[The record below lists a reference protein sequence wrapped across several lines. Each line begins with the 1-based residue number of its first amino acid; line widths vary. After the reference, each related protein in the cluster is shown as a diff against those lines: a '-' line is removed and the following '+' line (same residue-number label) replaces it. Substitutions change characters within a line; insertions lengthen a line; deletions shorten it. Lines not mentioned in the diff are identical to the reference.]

1 MLMPTLSNFRAI
13 GIYQVWDKIQL
24 IMRSQVVAAACEW
37 KETIHSAEKIRSSD
51 SRQSSVV
58 EVTGVDTVDSQLVTQ
73 RHPGDSEDTR
83 RLNLVA

>member
-13 GIYQVWDKIQL
+13 TTYQVWGKIQL

-51 SRQSSVV
+51 SRQSSKSPALIPWIRSLLRS
-58 EVTGVDTVDSQLVTQ
+58 VTREIPRILD
-73 RHPGDSEDTR
+73 
-83 RLNLVA
+83 A